1 MIGCFQYLP
10 VSCAH
15 SYPSAARRCCR
26 GAVSK
31 QVGRRRRRRV
41 RWRATAIQASA
52 CVRLTHLEDRF
63 DLRVR
68 SAVIAGPGLPR
79 RLVRVERVGVVAGP
93 LGPAVFLVVGQA
105 VRVLQGAALKDHR
118 VRAGIYALVHAEPF
132 GHGHGDGRGAVAATR
147 RRDFPDRR
155 VPRAVRDRGTV
166 WILLRVAATSHI
178 VGSGHG
184 RVAACLALGLV
195 RDAIAHRA
203 IVGSGGGHESGEREE
218 ENARHVFL
226 FYF

>member
-1 MIGCFQYLP
+1 MDA
-10 VSCAH
+10 V
-15 SYPSAARRCCR
+15 ARRQR
-26 GAVSK
+26 
-31 QVGRRRRRRV
+31 
-41 RWRATAIQASA
+41 T
-52 CVRLTHLEDRF
+52 
-63 DLRVR
+63 
-68 SAVIAGPGLPR
+68 
-79 RLVRVERVGVVAGP
+79 
-93 LGPAVFLVVGQA
+93 
-105 VRVLQGAALKDHR
+105 
-118 VRAGIYALVHAEPF
+118 
-132 GHGHGDGRGAVAATR
+132 VAATR

-218 ENARHVFL
+218 ENARHGLFILFLVKVFSGCAIRDHVIL
-226 FYF
+226 N